1 MNKRDLVLS
10 LLDKNK
16 KPGYIPAAFFIH
28 FLAILIIADSDSDLM
43 PDACS
48 EGWRTP

>member
-1 MNKRDLVLS
+1 MWVELDGYSKHPHFDS
-10 LLDKNK
+10 LRGTWEAGD
-16 KPGYIPAAFFIH
+16 GQ
-28 FLAILIIADSDSDLM
+28 LAILIIADSDSDLM